1 MKRVLALVS
10 SLLCVAILAPAA
22 RADLRVRWH
31 VSLPGGVQ
39 AVAVGP
45 DGSVYTVGTR
55 GIPEKKYGSQVTVR
69 RLNGAGTVVWTRRW
83 HPRGG
88 ASWGSAVTVSPDGIV
103 FVAGTV
109 GVNSKGASWFV
120 RSYGPNGGLR
130 AAFVAPYEV
139 DVMSSVTD
147 VVARGDLVV
156 VAQTAE
162 GCCEA
167 WPVDG
172 WVRAFDARL
181 RPRWSDTFIRHR
193 GDPVTGLS
201 LDAFGNVLVGGIEGT
216 RFSGPSSPPV
226 AGVLA
231 VEKLTAGGA
240 LLWRHRPGV
249 KTPGD
254 GTVAVSALGDRLMVS
269 APLRAGG
276 AWLGRFTLGGDLRWS
291 RAWGTERRR
300 RQTPLALAIDAS
312 GATWV
317 VGTRRH
323 ATDPQVDGSVRRIGP
338 AGGLLGTISI
348 ANAGATGVSPWRG
361 DAYVAATDLWRI
373 AG

>member
-1 MKRVLALVS
+1 VKRVLALVS
-10 SLLCVAILAPAA
+10 SMLCVVVLAPPA
-22 RADLRVRWH
+22 RADLRPRWH

-39 AVAVGP
+39 AVAVGS
-45 DGSVYTVGTR
+45 DGAVFTVGTR
-55 GIPEKKYGSQVTVR
+55 PLPDRKHATQMIVR
-69 RLNGAGTVVWTRRW
+69 RLTGSGTVVWTRRW

-88 ASWGSAVTVSPDGIV
+88 SSRGAVVTVSPTGTIS
-103 FVAGTV
+103 VAGTV
-109 GVNSKGASWFV
+109 ALNRAGASWFV

-130 AAFVAPYEV
+130 ASFVAPYEY

-147 VVARGDLVV
+147 VAARADLVM

-172 WVRAFDARL
+172 WVRAFDTHL

-201 LDAFGNVLVGGIEGT
+201 IDAFGNVLVGGIEGT
-216 RFSGPSSPPV
+216 RFSGPGSPPV
-226 AGVLA
+226 AGVLV
-231 VEKLTAGGA
+231 VEKLTGGGA

-249 KTPGD
+249 PTPGD
-254 GTVAVSALGDRLMVS
+254 GTVGVSALGDRLMVS

-276 AWLGRFTLGGDLRWS
+276 AWLGRLTLGGDLRWS
-291 RAWGTERRR
+291 RTWGTERPR
-300 RQTPLALAIDAS
+300 RQTPLSLAVDGS

-323 ATDPQVDGSVRRIGP
+323 ATDPRVDGFVRRIGP
-338 AGGLLGTISI
+338 AGGVLGTLTI
-348 ANAGATGVSPWRG
+348 ADAGATGIAPWRG
-361 DAYVAATDLWRI
+361 DASVAARDLWKV